1 VDVSSYVA
9 IYLPKRIVEKLEE
22 KGFDVNEFVV
32 RALAEVAGLDPE
44 EVVSIRIELAER
56 SLEEA
61 KEFIAKGDVAQ
72 ASEKLYK
79 AAEECIKALSEKFHL
94 PQLDIVKKRGRW
106 DTWLLGQ
113 AATDLGRILR
123 EEKIRCAW
131 TVAYDVH
138 VWGFHE
144 AKYRVEDV
152 ESAIPIIEWLMKYTK
167 NVLTRAGNATSSSHK
182 SE

>member
-1 VDVSSYVA
+1 MDVSSYVA

-22 KGFDVNEFVV
+22 KGFDVNEFVI
-32 RALAEVAGLDPE
+32 RALTEFIGLDPGE
-44 EVVSIRIELAER
+44 LASIRVELAER

-61 KEFIAKGDVAQ
+61 KEFIARRDVVQ

-79 AAEECIKALSEKFHL
+79 TAEECIKALSEKFRL
-94 PQLDIVKKRGRW
+94 PQSDMARRRGRW

-123 EEKIRCAW
+123 EEKIRYAW

-167 NVLTRAGNATSSSHK
+167 DMLAKSSATNRSPENSS
-182 SE
+182 